1 MLSESSKMTVI
12 ASNGISIP
20 VLAAGRGWIVVDKPP
35 GLSIHNEP
43 GKDLRSIL
51 QTHIKATPSL
61 ITVLDCDSRFGL
73 HAVHRLDK
81 EAGGAVLLACRAEVF
96 RHYAGQFETGSV
108 SKRYVALVHG
118 TLVCPA
124 GEDAWIVWEWP
135 LSRHDGG
142 RLDPA
147 GHKDLVP
154 CRTRL
159 RVLRHS
165 MHYTLIECEPLTGRK
180 HQIRRHAKMA
190 GHPVVGDQR
199 YGSSR
204 ALKHLKDKCS
214 FTRLALHSMSL
225 TIFPPD
231 KHTPETVESLG
242 IPEEISR
249 LIDHDASGNK

>member
-1 MLSESSKMTVI
+1 MPSEDFNMIFIV
-12 ASNGISIP
+12 NNNLSIP
-20 VLAAGRGWIVVDKPP
+20 VLAAGKGWLVVDKPP

-43 GKDLRSIL
+43 GKDLRSLL
-51 QTHIKATPSL
+51 QACIKENLSL
-61 ITVLDCDSRFGL
+61 AAELDCDSSFGL

-81 EAGGAVLLACRAEVF
+81 EAGGVILLACRTEVF

-124 GEDAWIVWEWP
+124 CEDTWIVWEWP

-165 MHYTLIECEPLTGRK
+165 RHYALIECEPLTGRK
-180 HQIRRHAKMA
+180 HQIRRHAKIA

-199 YGSSR
+199 YGSNR
-204 ALKHLKDKCS
+204 ALRHLRDKCS

-225 TIFPPD
+225 TICPPD
-231 KHTPETVESLG
+231 KDNPETIKSLG

-249 LIDHDASGNK
+249 LIDRDAPEGE